1 MRENGMGVGDK
12 MNAVGVGNVVQPFT
26 LSTDLPFRSNI
37 LQSENMPVLHLWVLQ
52 TDAIANPATVLWEG
66 SWRRAAGP
74 GGTDEFFALTPSFLT
89 TPGIPQLVVLR
100 QTPSKMRVTFTRV
113 AGVATTIRF
122 ALSCAAA

>member
-26 LSTDLPFRSNI
+26 LAADAARVSNI

-52 TDAIANPATVLWEG
+52 TDAIASPATVLWEG
-66 SWRRAAGP
+66 AWRRAAGIVNV
-74 GGTDEFFALTPSFLT
+74 DEFFALIPPFLT
-89 TPGIPQLVVLR
+89 TPGIPQLITLR
-100 QTPSKMRVTFTRV
+100 QTPSKMRVSFTRV
-113 AGVATTIRF
+113 PGVATTIRF